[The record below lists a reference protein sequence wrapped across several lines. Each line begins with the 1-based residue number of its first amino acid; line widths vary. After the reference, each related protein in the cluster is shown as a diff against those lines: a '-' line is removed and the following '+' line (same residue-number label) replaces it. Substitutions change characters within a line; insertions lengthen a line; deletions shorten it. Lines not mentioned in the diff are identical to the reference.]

1 MYFADKLGLECML
14 CLCVDIWSIWV
25 NGSETTAYT
34 AKDNDVIVADI
45 SHKVTFTRWM
55 FKGIVS

>member
-1 MYFADKLGLECML
+1 MYA
-14 CLCVDIWSIWV
+14 CVDIWSIWL

-45 SHKVTFTRWM
+45 SHKVISTHLEGGCLKGLCHEMTF
-55 FKGIVS
+55 F